1 MLSIMSAVQ
10 QHSTGSTRSCAR
22 VAIAAAVAAGVASA
36 VAAAVDDDKR
46 AAHYDVTFYELPSAK
61 LAAAASKV
69 NAVAQTK

>member
-22 VAIAAAVAAGVASA
+22 VAIAGAVAAGVAS
-36 VAAAVDDDKR
+36 VVAAVDDDKR